1 MFYHREPPLKS
12 SENQTQ
18 KTRSE
23 LAIAE
28 EAGKGGGESAE
39 EKARRREEKKGEKE
53 RRQGKQLADI
63 GVHCAPKFVGASMTG
78 GILRTK
84 KQATMNQDERRTATD
99 N

>member
-1 MFYHREPPLKS
+1 MPVDSISSLSCLSQPQGAPLKS

-63 GVHCAPKFVGASMTG
+63 GVH
-78 GILRTK
+78 
-84 KQATMNQDERRTATD
+84 
-99 N
+99 